1 MRGRDGRERNS
12 NSGRLERAK
21 DASLGAHS
29 SRPSRA
35 DELAEATGAVSGVLI
50 GAGIGSAAGPVG
62 ALIGAVAGAIGGWW
76 AGRAVGEAAGS
87 VTREDEA
94 HFRAHYDSQTE
105 RPADR
110 AYDDVRG
117 AYYLGQIASHNP
129 NFIARTFDE
138 VEPELERGW
147 SQAADKQGS
156 WTSVRPYA
164 AEGFSRGRSK
174 LDDAARRGV
183 ADQEDERADAE

>member
-1 MRGRDGRERNS
+1 MRSDDGREREAINA
-12 NSGRLERAK
+12 AK
-21 DASLGAHS
+21 DAALGAHS
-29 SRPSRA
+29 SRPGYA

-62 ALIGAVAGAIGGWW
+62 ALIGGVAGVIGGWW
-76 AGRAVGEAAGS
+76 AGRAVAEAAGS
-87 VTREDEA
+87 LTREDEA
-94 HFRAHYDSQTE
+94 YFRAHYGSQKE

-147 SQAADKQGS
+147 SEAADKQGN
-156 WTSVRPYA
+156 WKSVRPYA

-174 LDDAARRGV
+174 LDDAARRGM
-183 ADQEDERADAE
+183 AHQEGRTEDEQ

>member
-1 MRGRDGRERNS
+1 MRGGGGDGHERDS
-12 NSGRLERAK
+12 DSGRLEPPK
-21 DASLGAHS
+21 HGARS

-62 ALIGAVAGAIGGWW
+62 ALIGGVAGAIGGWW

-87 VTREDEA
+87 VTYEDEA

-156 WTSVRPYA
+156 WKSVRPYA

-183 ADQEDERADAE
+183 AHQEGRTEAE

>member
-1 MRGRDGRERNS
+1 MRGGDGRQRNS
-12 NSGRLERAK
+12 IQRSK
-21 DASLGAHS
+21 DHGARS
-29 SRPSRA
+29 SKPSHA
-35 DELAEATGAVSGVLI
+35 DEIAEATGAIGGILF

-62 ALIGAVAGAIGGWW
+62 ALIGGVAGAIGGWW
-76 AGRAVGEAAGS
+76 AGRAVGEAASS
-87 VTREDEA
+87 VTHEDED
-94 HFRAHYDSQTE
+94 HFRAHYDSQTD

-147 SQAADKQGS
+147 SQAADSQGS
-156 WTSVRPYA
+156 WRSVRPYA

-174 LDDAARRGV
+174 LDDAARRGR
-183 ADQEDERADAE
+183 ADQEDERAEGE

>member
-1 MRGRDGRERNS
+1 MRGGRGRQRDSIQRSKGH
-12 NSGRLERAK
+12 
-21 DASLGAHS
+21 GAHS
-29 SRPSRA
+29 SRPSHA
-35 DELAEATGAVSGVLI
+35 DEIAEATGAIGGILF

-62 ALIGAVAGAIGGWW
+62 ALIGGVAGAMGGWW
-76 AGRAVGEAAGS
+76 AGRAVGEAASS
-87 VTREDEA
+87 VTHEDED
-94 HFRAHYDSQTE
+94 HFRAHYDSQAD

-147 SQAADKQGS
+147 SEAADSQGS
-156 WTSVRPYA
+156 WKSVRPYA

-174 LDDAARRGV
+174 LDDKARRG
-183 ADQEDERADAE
+183 RADLEEAE

>member
-1 MRGRDGRERNS
+1 
-12 NSGRLERAK
+12 
-21 DASLGAHS
+21 
-29 SRPSRA
+29 
-35 DELAEATGAVSGVLI
+35 VLI

-62 ALIGAVAGAIGGWW
+62 ALIGGVAGAIGGWW

-94 HFRAHYDSQTE
+94 HFRAHYDSQSE

-156 WTSVRPYA
+156 WKSVRPYA

-183 ADQEDERADAE
+183 AHQEGRTDEERSDGRA

>member
-1 MRGRDGRERNS
+1 MRGGRGRQRDSIQRSEGH
-12 NSGRLERAK
+12 
-21 DASLGAHS
+21 GAHS
-29 SRPSRA
+29 SKPSHA
-35 DELAEATGAVSGVLI
+35 DEIAEATGAIGGILF

-62 ALIGAVAGAIGGWW
+62 ALIGGVAGAMGGWW
-76 AGRAVGEAAGS
+76 AGRAVGEAASS
-87 VTREDEA
+87 VTHEDED
-94 HFRAHYDSQTE
+94 HFRAHYDSQAD

-147 SQAADKQGS
+147 SEAADSQGS
-156 WTSVRPYA
+156 WKSVRPYA

-174 LDDAARRGV
+174 LDDKARRG
-183 ADQEDERADAE
+183 RADLEEAE